1 MMNDEWHPVEEFAQF
16 AKEFRLSCAVVG
28 ILIVICVLAYVFR

>member
-1 MMNDEWHPVEEFAQF
+1 MSDKWHTTEEFAQL

-28 ILIVICVLAYVFR
+28 ILIVICVLTYVFT